1 MKKMKQGWRINMAG
15 NKVIAVDL
23 GGTNLRV
30 AVVKNGRITEILS
43 KKTPK
48 QGNYLLKELIDSIE
62 TLMIKEKGIKG
73 VGIAS
78 PGPLKEG
85 VIKNPPNL
93 PLQNF
98 NLKKFLEKKLGTRV
112 EIENDA
118 NCVALAEAKI
128 GVKKEN
134 FIVLTLGTGIG
145 GGIIIDNELFIG
157 KGYAGEFGHMIIDK
171 GEWFETLAAWNGL
184 KKLTMKNF
192 GRTLLVKDLFAMK
205 TPRAAKVLG
214 EIVDYLGRG
223 IGSLIN
229 IFNPEV
235 VVLSGGMRENGQK
248 LLSMIKKAS
257 EKYSILPEKTDIRW
271 SRLSNAGILGASLLL
286 R

>member
-1 MKKMKQGWRINMAG
+1 MVG

-30 AVVKNGRITEILS
+30 AVVKNGRILEILS

-62 TLMIKEKGIKG
+62 TLMDKDVKG

-78 PGPLKEG
+78 PGPLKDG
-85 VIKNPPNL
+85 IIKNPPNL

-98 NLKKFLEKKLGTRV
+98 NLKKFLEKKLGKRV

-118 NCVALAEAKI
+118 NCVALAESRL
-128 GVKKEN
+128 GVKRKN
-134 FIVLTLGTGIG
+134 FIVLTIGTGVG
-145 GGIIIDNELFIG
+145 GGIIINGELYIG
-157 KGYAGEFGHMIIDK
+157 RGYGGEFGHMIMDN
-171 GEWFETLAAWNGL
+171 GQWFESLAAWHGI
-184 KKLTMKNF
+184 KKLTMKHF
-192 GRTLLVKDLFAMK
+192 GRSLLVKDLFMMK
-205 TPRAAKVLG
+205 SAKADKVLN

-229 IFNPEV
+229 IFDPET
-235 VVLSGGMRENGQK
+235 VVLFGGMRENGSK
-248 LLSMIKKAS
+248 LLNMIKTAS
-257 EKYSILPEKTDIRW
+257 AKYSVLPEKTDIRW
-271 SRLSNAGILGASLLL
+271 SRLSNPGILGASLLIK
-286 R
+286 